1 MSVMKLS
8 DDAISQIVRLIQ
20 MGILTGTDVS
30 DQLRTLEL
38 TVDDDRL
45 QPSQDYVETFEK
57 NLEKMQE
64 LISQAPLNP

>member
-1 MSVMKLS
+1 MKLS